1 MINIWE
7 YEYCGKVKIIDKD
20 GNEFIGEAQEITD
33 ESERSEDEMQEDGIT
48 ILSGGKLIEFYQ
60 SEIRMI
66 EKMS

>member
-48 ILSGGKLIEFYQ
+48 ILSEGKLIEFYQ
-60 SEIRMI
+60 SEIQTI
-66 EKMS
+66 EKMN